1 MTKEERWT
9 VRRRRDGRA
18 LTKNRDNIFLYG
30 LNDEYYESYQEIL
43 DRLAS
48 YEDSGLSPEEVM
60 EMANKCKKDKEN

>member
-9 VRRRRDGRA
+9 VRKRSNGKA

-60 EMANKCKKDKEN
+60 KMAKKYKKCKEN